1 MAAIRKLGEVF
12 SNKMKL
18 IVVISAPLLSAD
30 KRQLIKNLASDLSET
45 FSIEDMKEQIAFVL
59 SKADPRKKI
68 EKQL

>member
-30 KRQLIKNLASDLSET
+30 KR
-45 FSIEDMKEQIAFVL
+45 
-59 SKADPRKKI
+59 
-68 EKQL
+68 

>member
-12 SNKMKL
+12 PNKMKMM
-18 IVVISAPLLSAD
+18 VVISAPSLIENNG
-30 KRQLIKNLASDLSET
+30 QLIKNLASDLSET